1 MGGGWAG
8 LLSRVGSGA
17 VVTLTLNQ
25 PRVHQRVK
33 VLAVHVSDRN
43 EAKEQRGWGGE
54 ECGSIAGG
62 RMRSCRGVVA
72 RLACS
77 AVLLRLASRW
87 LY

>member
-1 MGGGWAG
+1 M
-8 LLSRVGSGA
+8 
-17 VVTLTLNQ
+17 TLTLNQ

-43 EAKEQRGWGGE
+43 EAKEQLGGGGGE
-54 ECGSIAGG
+54 CGSKDASIAGG
-62 RMRSCRGVVA
+62 RMRSCRGVIA

>member
-17 VVTLTLNQ
+17 GVTLTLNQ

-43 EAKEQRGWGGE
+43 QAQEQLGVGGGA
-54 ECGSIAGG
+54 CGSIAGG

-72 RLACS
+72 RLAGS
-77 AVLLRLASRW
+77 AVLLGLASRW